1 MQVGRVFRKTPV
13 TRNQR
18 TSSET
23 RSAARQNFRGGSPA
37 ARSSSRLPAEAP
49 PGTET
54 ASAAAATPPTAQSSR
69 NARSTWKERSMW
81 RLLLP
86 AVSADPAEAPG
97 RPAALRGVPAKWIS
111 QGVKDTHER
120 RAAHAAS
127 GWKSGNERALGAL
140 RKSPQLRLQF
150 G

>member
-54 ASAAAATPPTAQSSR
+54 ASAAGSNTT
-69 NARSTWKERSMW
+69 NRSVLPQRS
-81 RLLLP
+81 LH
-86 AVSADPAEAPG
+86 VE
-97 RPAALRGVPAKWIS
+97 
-111 QGVKDTHER
+111 
-120 RAAHAAS
+120 
-127 GWKSGNERALGAL
+127 GAL
-140 RKSPQLRLQF
+140 HVAPPATCRVR
-150 G
+150 